1 MEYDLTKCHMEKT
14 VMLLC
19 SEHIS
24 LRQTPAGTD
33 GESLHHVDP
42 EQALK
47 TWEIPSHLFS
57 LSPYIYVFN
66 GKIFLY
72 FICVESFL
80 SHFVFSKGC
89 CKC

>member
-19 SEHIS
+19 SQHIS
-24 LRQTPAGTD
+24 LRKTPAGTD

-47 TWEIPSHLFS
+47 AWEIPSHLFF
-57 LSPYIYVFN
+57 LSPYH
-66 GKIFLY
+66 
-72 FICVESFL
+72 ICF
-80 SHFVFSKGC
+80 
-89 CKC
+89 